1 MEPTPVLTKGKILLV
16 EDDLLM
22 VRMYQRKLSKEGY
35 DVKIALDGMEGL
47 DILKT
52 GYRPDIVL
60 LDIMMPR
67 MNGFQFLEN
76 FKKEAVNKSVPVVM
90 LTNLIDTN
98 ESKKRSFDLGATDY
112 VVKSEVSMEDVVNKV
127 QEILSKTK
135 K

>member
-1 MEPTPVLTKGKILLV
+1 METPPVATKGKILLV

-22 VRMYQRKLSKEGY
+22 VRMYQRKFTKEGY
-35 DVKIALDGMEGL
+35 DIKVALDGVEGMEAVKGE
-47 DILKT
+47 
-52 GYRPDIVL
+52 YRPDIVL

-67 MNGFQFLEN
+67 MNGFQFLEG
-76 FKKEAVNKSVPVVM
+76 FKKEPANKSVPVVM

-112 VVKSEVSMEDVVNKV
+112 IVKSEVSMEDVVRKI
-127 QEILSKTK
+127 QEILSKPK